1 MSALSLAAD
10 NGPIESVWN
19 AMAEKSDHYALI
31 IARYVGY
38 CLFINGSDQDR
49 MLPPIETL
57 QQSCAAFAELTRDE
71 LYFVTIGAINVL
83 THHDCHQVVCDMA
96 KAWMDEGA
104 PE

>member
-10 NGPIESVWN
+10 
-19 AMAEKSDHYALI
+19 
-31 IARYVGY
+31 
-38 CLFINGSDQDR
+38 
-49 MLPPIETL
+49 
-57 QQSCAAFAELTRDE
+57 
-71 LYFVTIGAINVL
+71 NVL